1 MDRLT
6 IAGVGEPEGP
16 QGEHRNRE
24 FFVHVTDGDVHAARD
39 AWWRAHCDDP
49 AAPRTELL
57 YESYRQIV
65 HAQAQQIAEEFRAAH
80 AR

>member
-1 MDRLT
+1 MQGSEQ
-6 IAGVGEPEGP
+6 AGKPRDHDV
-16 QGEHRNRE
+16 
-24 FFVHVTDGDVHAARD
+24 FVHVTDADVHAAR
-39 AWWRAHCDDP
+39 AVWQRAHNADAGSP
-49 AAPRTELL
+49 RAAML

>member
-1 MDRLT
+1 MH
-6 IAGVGEPEGP
+6 GSGS
-16 QGEHRNRE
+16 QGEQENRDVV
-24 FFVHVTDGDVHAARD
+24 VHVTDTDVHAARD
-39 AWWRAHCDDP
+39 AWARANETAP
-49 AAPRTELL
+49 GAARTQVL

>member
-1 MDRLT
+1 MQGTEPKGERRDRDLYVT
-6 IAGVGEPEGP
+6 
-16 QGEHRNRE
+16 
-24 FFVHVTDGDVHAARD
+24 VTDGDVHAARN
-39 AWWRAHCDDP
+39 AWWRAYSVDAGSD
-49 AAPRTELL
+49 RTVTL

>member
-1 MDRLT
+1 MQGT
-6 IAGVGEPEGP
+6 PPEG
-16 QGEHRNRE
+16 QEKHRDV
-24 FFVHVTDGDVHAARD
+24 FVQVTDADVHAARD
-39 AWWRAHCDDP
+39 AWWRAQSADP
-49 AAPRTELL
+49 ASGRTATL